1 MKSIA
6 LTLSLLAAA
15 FLVIGCQTV
24 HVKDT
29 AGEPVQFASVQ
40 VVGSGGPEGLPVM
53 SGMFGEAMLPM
64 PMGETG
70 PQTITVSKD
79 GYSPMRVNRREGDM
93 DITLRKAAPAR
104 STTGRPT
111 IRATQTQQPQQ
122 QPQQQSAGRAKT
134 QE

>member
-15 FLVIGCQTV
+15 FVVIGCQTV

-29 AGEPVQFASVQ
+29 AGEPVPFASVQ
-40 VVGSGGPEGLPVM
+40 VVGKDGPEGLPVM

-79 GYSPMRVNRREGDM
+79 GYSPMRVNRRKGDM
-93 DITLRKAAPAR
+93 DITVRK
-104 STTGRPT
+104 TGPTRPTRTEPT
-111 IRATQTQQPQQ
+111 IRATQPEQPSFQQP
-122 QPQQQSAGRAKT
+122 AGRAETKK
-134 QE
+134 